1 MAWANMEGRFIAAY
15 TWMYGSTKK
24 QAKSTFHRAM
34 EIADYGYVKE
44 IIDCFENNAK
54 KSAYTD

>member
-1 MAWANMEGRFIAAY
+1 MLNTIKRDFVAAY

-24 QAKSTFHRAM
+24 EAETAFRKAA

-44 IIDCFENNAK
+44 IIACFEGNAK
-54 KSAYTD
+54 RSFYED